1 MFVKFRFQYFYN
13 IFNFSKENGLMFFVS
28 SVIISKTKLLST
40 KSSLFTPEYE
50 MFDKKFLGLILVLV
64 YGFTFLLKCLALM
77 LCCYF

>member
-1 MFVKFRFQYFYN
+1 MSRFFTSV
-13 IFNFSKENGLMFFVS
+13 IFFSKENGLMFFVS
-28 SVIISKTKLLST
+28 SVIISKTKLLLT